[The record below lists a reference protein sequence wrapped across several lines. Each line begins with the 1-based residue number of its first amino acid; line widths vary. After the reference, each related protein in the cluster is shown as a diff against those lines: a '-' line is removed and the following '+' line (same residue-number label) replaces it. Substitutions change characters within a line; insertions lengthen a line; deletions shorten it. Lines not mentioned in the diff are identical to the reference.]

1 MQSESLGTWLP
12 VILATAF
19 NFGDTLGRVVR
30 EKRIVHFVKLSH
42 NRRLVHL
49 FIFSRLFLSSNLC
62 IVIFP
67 HTISGATIAHGITLD
82 CNTRR

>member
-42 NRRLVHL
+42 SQQKTIVLVHL
-49 FIFSRLFLSSNLC
+49 LFFSFVSL
-62 IVIFP
+62 V
-67 HTISGATIAHGITLD
+67 
-82 CNTRR
+82 

>member
-30 EKRIVHFVKLSH
+30 EPNVYILVKNS
-42 NRRLVHL
+42 
-49 FIFSRLFLSSNLC
+49 
-62 IVIFP
+62 P
-67 HTISGATIAHGITLD
+67 QQHTETWVYLL
-82 CNTRR
+82 